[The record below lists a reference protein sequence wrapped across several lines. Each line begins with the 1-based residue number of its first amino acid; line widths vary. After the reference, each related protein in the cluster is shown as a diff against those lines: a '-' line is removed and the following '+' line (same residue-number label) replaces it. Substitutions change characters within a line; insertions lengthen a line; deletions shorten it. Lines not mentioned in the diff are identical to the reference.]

1 MTMRI
6 PEKGASEAD
15 LFAAMQDF
23 RSGDLPWREG
33 RVFGYTFDGGLAVEK
48 VAKRAFSE
56 FLTEN
61 ALDPTVFPSLLR
73 FENEIV
79 SMAANHLRGDQDV
92 VGNFSSGGTESI
104 ILAVK
109 SARDHARVTHPE
121 VKNPKMLLPVT
132 AHAAFHKAAH
142 YLGVEV
148 LPLPVNKQT
157 FKADMDAAREL
168 MNDDV
173 ILIVGSSPSY
183 AHGVVDPIVE
193 LAALAKERGVWMH
206 VDACIG
212 GFLLPYFRKLGH
224 EVPDFD
230 FTVDGVSSISM
241 DLHKY
246 AYCPK
251 GASVVL
257 YRNSD
262 LRKHQLFATSH
273 WTGYTIVNTTI
284 QSSKSGGPLAAA
296 WAVLRFLG
304 EEGYLDLTRRIKQ
317 TTDALVEGIEAI
329 DGLRLLAQPEMSLI
343 SFVSDDVNLFQLA
356 DLMRERGWYV
366 QPQLSFE
373 DYPANIHLS
382 VDPGNHGFEEP
393 FLSALADAVRAAR
406 ANPKTE
412 LPALAA
418 QVSGFFGAMAPEA
431 ITEDVMAKM
440 LGLAGVSGQ
449 GLPHEMAE
457 VNTVLDS
464 LPPSIRERL
473 LTLFVNDLFVQ
484 SGD

>member
-121 VKNPKMLLPVT
+121 VKHPKMLLPVT

-393 FLSALADAVRAAR
+393 FLSALADAARAAR
-406 ANPKTE
+406 TNPKTD

-418 QVSGFFGAMAPEA
+418 QVSGFFGAMPPEA

>member
-1 MTMRI
+1 MRI
-6 PEKGASEAD
+6 PEKGASEEE

-23 RSGDLPWREG
+23 RSGDLPWRDG
-33 RVFGYTFDGGLAVEK
+33 RVFGYTFDGGQEVEK
-48 VAKRAFSE
+48 VAKRAFTE
-56 FLTEN
+56 FLSEN

-79 SMAANHLRGDQDV
+79 SMAAHHLQGDADV

-109 SARDHARVTHPE
+109 SARDHARATRPE
-121 VKNPKMLLPVT
+121 VKHPKMLLPVT

-148 LPLPVNKQT
+148 LPLPVDKQT
-157 FKADMDAAREL
+157 FKADMKAAAEL
-168 MNDDV
+168 LDDDV

-193 LAALAKERGVWMH
+193 LAAMAKARGVWMH

-230 FTVDGVSSISM
+230 FSVDGVSSISM

-257 YRNSD
+257 YRNGD
-262 LRKHQLFATSH
+262 LRKHQLFATSR

-296 WAVLRFLG
+296 WSVLRFLG
-304 EEGYLDLTRRIKQ
+304 EDGYLDLARRVKQ
-317 TTDALVEGIEAI
+317 TTDALTAGVEAI

-343 SFVSDDVNLFQLA
+343 SFVADDVNLFQLA
-356 DLMRERGWYV
+356 DLMRARGWYV

-382 VDPGNHGFEEP
+382 VDPGNHGFEKP
-393 FLSALADAVRAAR
+393 FLAALADAVSEAR
-406 ANPKTE
+406 AKPKAD
-412 LPALAA
+412 LPMLAE
-418 QVSGFFGAMAPEA
+418 QVRTFFGSMPPEA
-431 ITEDVMAKM
+431 VTEDVMAKM
-440 LGLAGVSGQ
+440 LGLAGISGE
-449 GLPHEMAE
+449 GLPGDMAE
-457 VNTVLDS
+457 VNTVLDA
-464 LPPSIRERL
+464 LPPAIRERL

-484 SGD
+484 PGD